1 MATVNSFYSD
11 IQANY
16 GGCYG
21 YSQPCQEQYSV
32 TSFQSPALQYAES
45 VGIQPQQQAESGA
58 TGVLCP
64 QQHLPEKPVTSIYG
78 SGHYQCSGS
87 EQYAA
92 TPYYSSGQQS
102 AYANHLDSYYNYQY
116 YPIAPSHASLN
127 VAQPSVSSQYQ
138 YTQLSATDAL
148 YAKKIDPIAEPP
160 SNTLKRK
167 CSAED
172 DENSVKCPEQDSPAL
187 RALLTN
193 PAKKLKYNPHY
204 ARAGTLTGSA
214 SLSPAA
220 SDRLVPDIVP
230 MSPNKT
236 DDSIDSLLES
246 ATKHD
251 YESLGEGPKFGLAHL
266 GQPGTPRYDGVSTP
280 PLSPKGLESVPM
292 PSEAMGV
299 GKWVHHGDS
308 EENAKE
314 NAAKRTRQSYSRHQ
328 TLELEKEFHF
338 NRYLTR
344 RRRIEIA
351 GTLHLT
357 ERQIKIWFQNR
368 RMKAKKD
375 YQSTSTTPELAFD
388 GDLSQPGVAHG
399 PMKMPMP
406 SSQIPVSYGNGQ
418 QEATNQQHLDL
429 HQHYQQQSQGAVSSA
444 SNGQWP
450 YHHSQDYYH
459 SQLLQHTPQ
468 QQHQQPPAQPQH
480 PHFGQH
486 SIPRA
491 PFPYERVQYHPLS
504 SSSGAAGITPT
515 FA

>member
-11 IQANY
+11 IQTNY
-16 GGCYG
+16 GCYG
-21 YSQPCQEQYSV
+21 YSQPCQEQYSQV
-32 TSFQSPALQYAES
+32 SNFQYAENA
-45 VGIQPQQQAESGA
+45 GLQPQPASG
-58 TGVLCP
+58 VPSP
-64 QQHLPEKPVTSIYG
+64 QQHLPQLEKPVAPGYG
-78 SGHYQCSGS
+78 SGQYQCNGS

-92 TPYYSSGQQS
+92 NQYYSSGQPS
-102 AYANHLDSYYNYQY
+102 HYAAHHPAHLDSYYNYQY
-116 YPIAPSHASLN
+116 YPIAPSHAPLN
-127 VAQPSVSSQYQ
+127 VAIEQPASTGQYTQ
-138 YTQLSATDAL
+138 YTQLSAMDDPVRQAL
-148 YAKKIDPIAEPP
+148 YAKKTDPEPLSKP
-160 SNTLKRK
+160 TGNALKRK
-167 CSAED
+167 SSAD
-172 DENSVKCPEQDSPAL
+172 HDEASSVASPEQDSPAL

-204 ARAGTLTGSA
+204 ARTGTLTGCGTA

-236 DDSIDSLLES
+236 DDSIDSLLDS
-246 ATKHD
+246 AAKHD
-251 YESLGEGPKFGLAHL
+251 YESLEGPKYGLL
-266 GQPGTPRYDGVSTP
+266 GQHPGTPGYDGVSTP
-280 PLSPKGLESVPM
+280 PLSPKGLESAM
-292 PSEAMGV
+292 PSEAMNV
-299 GKWVHHGDS
+299 AKWVQHGDA

-314 NAAKRTRQSYSRHQ
+314 TAKRTRQSYSRHQ

-351 GTLHLT
+351 HTLHLT

-375 YQSTSTTPELAFD
+375 YQSTSTTPELAAFE
-388 GDLSQPGVAHG
+388 GDLSQSGL
-399 PMKMPMP
+399 KMPAMAA
-406 SSQIPVSYGNGQ
+406 SQIPVSYGGVQQ
-418 QEATNQQHLDL
+418 QEAQHLDL
-429 HQHYQQQSQGAVSSA
+429 HHHHHYQQQSQGPVNNT

-450 YHHSQDYYH
+450 YQQEYY
-459 SQLLQHTPQ
+459 
-468 QQHQQPPAQPQH
+468 QPPAQPQPQH

-491 PFPYERVQYHPLS
+491 PFPYERVQYPLS
-504 SSSGAAGITPT
+504 SGITPT